1 VIHPKLNSGMFF
13 SLSPH
18 TRTGRFLRTLSTS
31 YILLVCATA
40 YSLGVVP
47 LILSYLSTSGL
58 GLWTLIVQFAGYLT
72 LLDAGLSSA
81 CIRQFVGPLV
91 RRDVPALAAK
101 FQNALFL
108 ATLQGALIGVAG
120 FGGFLLIPLLGIP
133 SDQSHAFATLF
144 TAQCLLVAWDFPFR
158 PLNSLL
164 LAQQRFEFN
173 YLSTGG
179 AMVLSLGLAWFGL
192 AHGWGL
198 WSLIAAGAFQGL
210 VKSIST
216 LFSLA
221 RLGELRPLFSGIH
234 CSGHGARQLLQE
246 GSSFFSGTLFG
257 TLTGMAQ
264 STLLSRWFGLE
275 GVAVWGVGSKA
286 ANLLFQLLSKFYE
299 SSFAGLSELYE
310 SGRRDLLLQRLAQLF
325 AAVMGTACFAGAGV
339 ILLNGLFILLWTDSR
354 LGWPVS
360 CDVAVALWLVA
371 LCASRGL
378 VEQTKILLLWRWIR
392 LGPLTE
398 FLAFLVL
405 GTLLARFFS
414 LPGFVFGF
422 ALSPLV
428 LAGFLL
434 WFGLRPMYSA
444 ARLTIVPPQGGSYL
458 LSGGLVFLC
467 SGLLMFRP
475 ASVPMRVGA
484 AVFVLVIFLWF
495 LLFRVRSWLAHS
507 APANHPHANP

>member
-1 VIHPKLNSGMFF
+1 MLVSHFTPL
-13 SLSPH
+13 

-31 YILLVCATA
+31 YILLLCATA

-47 LILSYLSTSGL
+47 LILSYQSTSGL
-58 GLWTLIVQFAGYLT
+58 GLWTLIAQFAGYLT

-91 RRDVPALAAK
+91 RRDVPALSAK
-101 FQNALFL
+101 FQNALLL
-108 ATLQGALIGVAG
+108 ATLQGSLIGAAG

-133 SDQSHAFATLF
+133 FEQSHDFATLF
-144 TAQCLLVAWDFPFR
+144 AAQCLLVAWDFPFR
-158 PLNSLL
+158 PFNSLL

-179 AMVLSLGLAWFGL
+179 AMVVSLGLAWFGL

-216 LFSLA
+216 LLSLA
-221 RLGELRPLFSGIH
+221 RIGKLRPLFSGFH
-234 CSGHGARQLLQE
+234 CTGHGAWQLLWE

-257 TLTGMAQ
+257 TLTGMTQ

-325 AAVMGTACFAGAGV
+325 SAVLGTACFAGAGV
-339 ILLNGLFILLWTDSR
+339 ILLNGLFVLLWTDSR

-398 FLAFLVL
+398 FLTFLVL
-405 GTLLARFFS
+405 GALLAGFFF
-414 LPGFVFGF
+414 LPGFVFGV

-428 LAGFLL
+428 LAGFLF

-444 ARLTIVPPQGGSYL
+444 ARLAFVPPQGCSYL
-458 LSGGLVFLC
+458 LSGGLIFLC
-467 SGLLMFRP
+467 SGLLICSSS
-475 ASVPMRVGA
+475 SVSTRVGA
-484 AVFVLVIFLWF
+484 TIFVFLIFLWF
-495 LLFRVRSWLAHS
+495 MFFRVRFWLAHPVS
-507 APANHPHANP
+507 ATHPNANP

>member
-1 VIHPKLNSGMFF
+1 MFF
-13 SLSPH
+13 SFSPH

-47 LILSYLSTSGL
+47 LILSYQSTLGF

-72 LLDAGLSSA
+72 LLDVGLSSA

-101 FQNALFL
+101 FQNALLL
-108 ATLQGALIGVAG
+108 ATLQGALIGAAG
-120 FGGFLLIPLLGIP
+120 FGGFLLVPLLGIP
-133 SDQSHAFATLF
+133 SEQSHAFASLF

-158 PLNSLL
+158 PFNSLL

-210 VKSIST
+210 VKSSST
-216 LFSLA
+216 LLSLA
-221 RLGELRPLFSGIH
+221 RLGELRPLFSGVH
-234 CSGHGARQLLQE
+234 CSCRGAWQLLHE

-325 AAVMGTACFAGAGV
+325 ATVLGTSCFAGAGV
-339 ILLNGLFILLWTDSR
+339 ILLNGLFVRLWTDSR
-354 LGWPVS
+354 LGWSVS
-360 CDVAVALWLVA
+360 CDFAVALWLIA

-398 FLAFLVL
+398 FLGFLVL
-405 GTLLARFFS
+405 GTLLSKFYL
-414 LPGFVFGF
+414 LPGFVLGF
-422 ALSPLV
+422 ALSPIV
-428 LAGFLL
+428 LTWFLL
-434 WFGLRPMYSA
+434 WYGLRPMYSA
-444 ARLTIVPPQGGSYL
+444 ARLTFVPPNSRSYL
-458 LSGGLVFLC
+458 LSGSLVFLG
-467 SGLLMFRP
+467 SGLLIFGP
-475 ASVPMRVGA
+475 APVSIRVGA
-484 AVFVLVIFLWF
+484 AFFVLVIFLWF
-495 LLFRVRSWLAHS
+495 VLFRVRSWLAHPVPVPHS
-507 APANHPHANP
+507 HANP